1 MARVGV
7 LVGLLLIGGCFPLVE
22 GEKTTALVSNNPFGV
37 EPPPKAPTRATYA
50 PANETVSRR
59 VDKVGRDLLAANK
72 QLGLKPVFATIGVEQ
87 PEVFHIDTSWVYVT
101 EGLVKQCKSDPELAA
116 VLSVEL
122 GRMVAEREARTS
134 PEVRNPEKL
143 PPIRVPVGNNAQGR
157 ETDFTTLAELSR
169 FEKANPRTPPRNL
182 PRPDPM
188 KLARTYLE
196 NAGFQAA
203 DLDRVDPLLQAAE
216 KNVALE
222 RQFKGVQPQSP
233 WQP

>member
-1 MARVGV
+1 MARLLVLLGV
-7 LVGLLLIGGCFPLVE
+7 LVVGGCFPLLE
-22 GEKTTALVSNNPFGV
+22 GDKTTALVSNNPFGA
-37 EPPPKAPTRATYA
+37 EAPPKAPTRASYA
-50 PANETVSRR
+50 PADEKVSRR

-72 QLGLKPVFATIGVEQ
+72 QIGLKPVFATIGVEQ
-87 PEVFHIDTSWVYVT
+87 PEVFHIETSVVYVT

-134 PEVRNPEKL
+134 PEVRSPEKM

-157 ETDFTTLAELSR
+157 ETDFTTVAELSR
-169 FEKANPRTPPRNL
+169 FEKANPKTPARTL

-188 KLARTYLE
+188 KLARIYLE
-196 NAGFQAA
+196 NAGYQPA
-203 DLDRVDPLLQAAE
+203 DLDSVNPLLQAAE

-222 RQFKGVQPQSP
+222 RHFKGALPQAP
-233 WQP
+233 WAP